1 MQNSTPVHDRFHVA
15 LLVRWPLKISKLTRR
30 QLDDPRQQR
39 RALSSDATR
48 QRGGA

>member
-1 MQNSTPVHDRFHVA
+1 MQNSAPDEGRYVA

-48 QRGGA
+48 QRGGV